1 MHVYIIKKYIKRPFY
16 ISYILKDT
24 STYSPSKNVFVD
36 GMSQDELKKK
46 FKKKYISIV
55 VPIIK

>member
-1 MHVYIIKKYIKRPFY
+1 MHVYIIKKYIKCPFY

-24 STYSPSKNVFVD
+24 NTYSPSKNVFVD

-46 FKKKYISIV
+46 LKKKYISIV